1 MGGRGVSCCA
11 RQVKLRYAIIR
22 GEMKARWRVWAGAA
36 VVAAVAAIM
45 WRFNDTRQDKR
56 TPHCEKVVEFTYS
69 RTQPCN
75 SEYYNYG
82 FSIGPLQDRIMCW
95 SGSKGASQLDFRT
108 KVMMQVK
115 TFPEVS
121 ELRMTDEIIMEA
133 ISHVEF
139 SIVKDVQFVHPI
151 KCRMIVRGVDKR
163 VVGLVALAFARAMID
178 DLELENKSIS
188 WKATMDKG
196 CVCKRRE
203 RELAQ
208 LRKRISD
215 KALSIET
222 QHELKVEINNV
233 ERSLHEAKSLWD
245 ESIKAYREKWDASI
259 VFLDEPKP

>member
-1 MGGRGVSCCA
+1 MALVKVGVIMRRA
-11 RQVKLRYAIIR
+11 FLI
-22 GEMKARWRVWAGAA
+22 AGISVAGIS
-36 VVAAVAAIM
+36 VVLLL
-45 WRFNDTRQDKR
+45 FRQDKR

-222 QHELKVEINNV
+222 QHELKVEINNA

>member
-1 MGGRGVSCCA
+1 
-11 RQVKLRYAIIR
+11 
-22 GEMKARWRVWAGAA
+22 MKAGWRVWAFAA

-133 ISHVEF
+133 ISRVEF

-222 QHELKVEINNV
+222 QHELKVEINNA